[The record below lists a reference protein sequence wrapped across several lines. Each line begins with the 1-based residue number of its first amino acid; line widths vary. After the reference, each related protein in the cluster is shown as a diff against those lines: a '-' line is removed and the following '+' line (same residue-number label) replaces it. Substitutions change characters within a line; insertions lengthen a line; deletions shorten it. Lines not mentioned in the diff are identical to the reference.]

1 MQTLLEDLKTGVL
14 LCNILKFNMPNLDF
28 SGLNTTVRS
37 RKPCLNNI
45 EKALQVMYTKGI
57 PHRYILTA
65 EEIFE
70 SQKAERIWL
79 MLQQIFEV
87 IAMYDVNLLR
97 PKILSWITSIIQL
110 FNPDVQIPQAHN
122 QRM

>member
-1 MQTLLEDLKTGVL
+1 
-14 LCNILKFNMPNLDF
+14 
-28 SGLNTTVRS
+28 
-37 RKPCLNNI
+37 
-45 EKALQVMYTKGI
+45 MYTKGI